1 MSVHVSN
8 NNMMLTP
15 SLKRWIFLFL
25 CCSVAVS
32 PAAAGANTQS
42 LKDQYDSLSPKGKFA
57 VGAGVGY
64 VGAKV
69 VVGSAVKA
77 IKVAGA
83 AFIA

>member
-1 MSVHVSN
+1 M
-8 NNMMLTP
+8 MMLKP
-15 SLKRWIFLFL
+15 SLKRWILLFL
-25 CCSVAVS
+25 SCSVAVA
-32 PAAAGANTQS
+32 PAAAGADAQS
-42 LKDQYDSLSPKGKFA
+42 LREHYDSLSPKGKFA

-77 IKVAGA
+77 IEVAGA

>member
-1 MSVHVSN
+1 M
-8 NNMMLTP
+8 MMLTP
-15 SLKRWIFLFL
+15 SLKRWILLFL
-25 CCSVAVS
+25 CCSVAVTS
-32 PAAAGANTQS
+32 AAAADAQS
-42 LKDQYDSLSPKGKFA
+42 LKEHYDSLSPKGKFA

>member
-1 MSVHVSN
+1 M
-8 NNMMLTP
+8 T
-15 SLKRWIFLFL
+15 
-25 CCSVAVS
+25 
-32 PAAAGANTQS
+32 PAAAGADAQS
-42 LKDQYDSLSPKGKFA
+42 IKEHYDSLSPKGKFA